1 MFDPRLFYVRFKVVE
16 MTQKQNFL
24 PTEVIFPPFSLL
36 VSDWSLKCA
45 IILNRQHIIT
55 SLVSVGAK
63 YLAPHLVGYIV
74 RNLAINKIHFWYS
87 ITK

>member
-1 MFDPRLFYVRFKVVE
+1 MFDPRLFHVRFKVVE

-24 PTEVIFPPFSLL
+24 PTEIIFPPFSLL
-36 VSDWSLKCA
+36 VSDWSLRCA
-45 IILNRQHIIT
+45 IILNSQHIVI

-63 YLAPHLVGYIV
+63 YLAQHLVGYIV
-74 RNLAINKIHFWYS
+74 RNLAIYKIHFWYR